1 MLRNPAFLLPS
12 MLMPVFFFTA
22 FAGGLVA
29 VSNSPGFDYPSYTTF
44 QYVFVLIQSAVFGGV
59 FAGFSIAADFE
70 SGFAR
75 RLMLGTRGRSA
86 LVIGYTISALARA
99 FIVWGVVTVIAL
111 LAGAEVTGSGLDIT
125 ETISVAMLTNI
136 AALLFSC
143 GVAMRMRTM
152 QAAPLIQLPAFLLIF
167 TAPVYVPRELLEG
180 WVAFVSDFNPL
191 TAVLEAS
198 RRVGD
203 RRLPRGAA
211 RLRRGVRPCRADG
224 RLGDHRPAARRA
236 RGLGQAE
243 TQTAA
248 ARGAG
253 DGRKLAVRPRRYE
266 TGISSSYSSWTLVET
281 HLPKAFCLLPLVP

>member
-1 MLRNPAFLLPS
+1 MTEQPPANDALTPRSARSILVRHARASWAIAWRLLSKMLRNPAFLLPS

-75 RLMLGTRGRSA
+75 RLMLGTRDRSA

-111 LAGAEVTGSGLDIT
+111 LAGAKVTGSGLDIT

-167 TAPVYVPRELLEG
+167 TAPVYVPRQLLEG

-198 RRVGD
+198 REWVIGGSPEA
-203 RRLPRGAA
+203 LLAYGAA
-211 RLRRGVRPCRADG
+211 VGLAVLMGVWAITGLRRAERA
-224 RLGDHRPAARRA
+224 A
-236 RGLGQAE
+236 
-243 TQTAA
+243 
-248 ARGAG
+248 
-253 DGRKLAVRPRRYE
+253 
-266 TGISSSYSSWTLVET
+266 
-281 HLPKAFCLLPLVP
+281 